1 MCALNDTSS
10 PPVVQPFSLL
20 TLSEEFREWSL
31 YSEFGCER
39 YSSLATASARSSA
52 FRGPSS
58 NCVEHFDRYI
68 SCIQQQSEIFKK
80 EGKGIRGKKL
90 VIVCD

>member
-58 NCVEHFDRYI
+58 NCVEHFDRNI
-68 SCIQQQSEIFKK
+68 PCIQQQSEIIFKGGQRNK
-80 EGKGIRGKKL
+80 RRTGHSM
-90 VIVCD
+90 